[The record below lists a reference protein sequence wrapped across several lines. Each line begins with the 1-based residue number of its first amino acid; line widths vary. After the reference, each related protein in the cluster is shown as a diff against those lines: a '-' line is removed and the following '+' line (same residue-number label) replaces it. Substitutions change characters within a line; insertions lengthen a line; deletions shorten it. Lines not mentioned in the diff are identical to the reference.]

1 MNSKR
6 DGAPGMLGPNRMT
19 LLLIVL
25 CAVIACD
32 PPPEAESPI
41 DVALKPLASCSG
53 NSDTALDAI
62 KTLRFV
68 VQKPVSASTDESEEA
83 PEDTTDLL
91 TTEVDREY
99 SLGSKSGFTLG
110 GIEVGAGRRVTVLGY
125 SSDLTTEAPVIY
137 GRAKEIQVNKD
148 QRVDVAIQLSRF
160 GGYSCLPT
168 PEELT
173 QRIFPA
179 LVPLDDGR
187 ILISGGFKKASED
200 GDAIVLSEPDASAY
214 MYDPIANEFTALPP
228 MTEARGAHAGA
239 YIPSKGWVVL
249 MGGANSVRLDPARK
263 IPIDIQAA
271 DVGSTTYEVFD
282 VAQAAF
288 LTDLVDDEGAPKTMS
303 MPRVFPRVALMQDG
317 SIHVYGGGEL
327 PPPLT
332 GSGGGGYDVVDVFAP
347 DADMYGGG
355 AFLST
360 ASPLETIE
368 DRSGLT
374 VTHIETTVDEL
385 ELYLLWG
392 GSKGSELGEVYT
404 ASSLEKDGIHGVFRR
419 LSISGDKPSMTSF
432 HQVTPLGNKEFL
444 LTGGV
449 RKDGTLSADDA
460 YLLQLSNLEGE
471 KVKVQSTRI
480 AGLEIGRFM
489 HAAAGTD
496 GAHAAI
502 FGGFTDTSFTPTGDK
517 RFFTIDAGAGDPA
530 IAVPAGETDFAP
542 MGAMEIG
549 PLESDAVFL
558 WSGVTSFADEL
569 TGSNGPQQVRVYA
582 PSYLWSNQ

>member
-173 QRIFPA
+173 QRRVRGQVDGEALERLADGVFRAVADRGDLPA
-179 LVPLDDGR
+179 
-187 ILISGGFKKASED
+187 AQ
-200 GDAIVLSEPDASAY
+200 VLHHH
-214 MYDPIANEFTALPP
+214 ALQ
-228 MTEARGAHAGA
+228 E
-239 YIPSKGWVVL
+239 
-249 MGGANSVRLDPARK
+249 
-263 IPIDIQAA
+263 
-271 DVGSTTYEVFD
+271 
-282 VAQAAF
+282 
-288 LTDLVDDEGAPKTMS
+288 
-303 MPRVFPRVALMQDG
+303 
-317 SIHVYGGGEL
+317 
-327 PPPLT
+327 
-332 GSGGGGYDVVDVFAP
+332 VVDVLGLELHVDLGVVGHLAVVLEEADAGVEQHHSLQRHVGRARPDGGGLNDRREDLLLGGGLSSWARAP
-347 DADMYGGG
+347 DANRTRAARHPGTPH
-355 AFLST
+355 ARH
-360 ASPLETIE
+360 E
-368 DRSGLT
+368 DAA
-374 VTHIETTVDEL
+374 HITCF
-385 ELYLLWG
+385 
-392 GSKGSELGEVYT
+392 
-404 ASSLEKDGIHGVFRR
+404 GIAR
-419 LSISGDKPSMTSF
+419 
-432 HQVTPLGNKEFL
+432 TP
-444 LTGGV
+444 
-449 RKDGTLSADDA
+449 
-460 YLLQLSNLEGE
+460 
-471 KVKVQSTRI
+471 
-480 AGLEIGRFM
+480 
-489 HAAAGTD
+489 
-496 GAHAAI
+496 
-502 FGGFTDTSFTPTGDK
+502 
-517 RFFTIDAGAGDPA
+517 
-530 IAVPAGETDFAP
+530 
-542 MGAMEIG
+542 
-549 PLESDAVFL
+549 
-558 WSGVTSFADEL
+558 
-569 TGSNGPQQVRVYA
+569 
-582 PSYLWSNQ
+582 